1 MLEPLYVLRPLLL
14 PPISDLLLGGGE
26 EDLTPGLCSLASP
39 TGLCS
44 LASLYVSFLELITGR
59 SGLLV
64 ISGLRAPLG
73 RASLLSSLLTGLSSK
88 LSLLY
93 PWSFFTLI

>member
-26 EDLTPGLCSLASP
+26 LDLTP
-39 TGLCS
+39 GLCS

-64 ISGLRAPLG
+64 VISGLRVALPLG
-73 RASLLSSLLTGLSSK
+73 RTSPLSSLLTGLSSK
-88 LSLLY
+88 LSLL
-93 PWSFFTLI
+93 